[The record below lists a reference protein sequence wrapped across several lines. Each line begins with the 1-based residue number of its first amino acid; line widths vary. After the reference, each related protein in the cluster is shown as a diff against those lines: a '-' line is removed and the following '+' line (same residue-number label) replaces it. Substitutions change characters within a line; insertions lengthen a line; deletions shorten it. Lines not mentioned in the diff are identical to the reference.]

1 MKNLIFL
8 FSIVLTSLILL
19 GGCGN
24 SDTGAGILNDD
35 QNQDTD
41 EEGSLDGATIDG
53 LYMAKFM
60 TLNPHVNGTIP
71 GSLTLF
77 RKEDRLLTFV
87 RLFAGGPRTW
97 HQQGIYLGRRCP
109 DLSDDTNADGY
120 IDITEAM
127 SVVGKMII
135 PLDANMNSQMSG
147 RNFFPISDLSG
158 YYHYERVS
166 SFRRLFDDLRTV
178 DLDTEDHI
186 TKLGPDEKF
195 SFLGRVI
202 LVQGVMQE
210 TILPETVAGI
220 GKRKPFQTLPITC
233 GIIAKVEG
241 SPAEPDSGEIPGP
254 VAEVIEGQDQPA
266 PAGEGETE
274 GETGGE
280 TGGGTN
286 ENEEGEVGDDTGS
299 GSGSTT
305 GGGTTTG
312 GTTTGGTTT
321 GATTTGGTT
330 TGGTTTGGTTTGG
343 TTTGGTTTGG
353 TTTGGTT
360 TGGTTTGGFVGGFI
374 GGFVGGDDNGI

>member
-8 FSIVLTSLILL
+8 FSIVLTMLALL

-24 SDTGAGILNDD
+24 SGTGAGLLNDS

-41 EEGSLDGATIDG
+41 EEGSIDGGTIDG

-109 DLSDDTNADGY
+109 DLGDDTNADGY

-127 SVVGKMII
+127 NVVGKMII

-166 SFRRLFDDLRTV
+166 SFRRLFDDLRTE
-178 DLDTEDHI
+178 DLDAEDHI
-186 TKLGPDEKF
+186 SKLAPDEKF
-195 SFLGRVI
+195 SFLGRVV
-202 LVQGVMQE
+202 LVQGVMQD
-210 TILPETVAGI
+210 TILPETVAAI
-220 GKRKPFQTLPITC
+220 GKRKAFQTLPITC
-233 GIIAKVEG
+233 GIITKVAG

-266 PAGEGETE
+266 PAGEGETD
-274 GETGGE
+274 GDTGSE

-286 ENEEGEVGDDTGS
+286 ENEEGEVGDDAGS
-299 GSGSTT
+299 RGGST
-305 GGGTTTG
+305 GG
-312 GTTTGGTTT
+312 
-321 GATTTGGTT
+321 TTTGGTT

-360 TGGTTTGGFVGGFI
+360 TGGTTTGGSTTGGFVGGFI
-374 GGFVGGDDNGI
+374 GGFVGGDDKGI